1 MNRILRRPMFRMG
14 GTPNEGIMTGLKE
27 PRLGYSTGT
36 GPGLEELIAGEAL
49 KQEQGP
55 YFTEPFIKGQFEEF
69 KSDLFKDP
77 NEDVGI
83 AALGGYG
90 FIEAPDSPK
99 ISGVKRLVQ
108 EQPEKAYNLFK
119 QGKLDGT
126 NYAKKQQTQEKIS
139 KEAGLNINFGLNI
152 DKENAPDA
160 VTEGPK
166 ENKPTITI
174 PKEGKEPSDEET
186 LKSYMDMF
194 SKAFKDSP
202 EDISR
207 QRYLELARFGA
218 NLLAQPGGSLT
229 AAIGRAAAPAIEGLT
244 KSELARKAG
253 EKEVKLAALQTAIRQ
268 MDNPTMDKI
277 NALAKASNMS
287 KSEVA
292 KNLILDRTA
301 DTTKQDRI
309 KITQAAL
316 QGELGAGPALK
327 IAQALEADNAVL
339 AQAEPIEIDK
349 ETKKP
354 KEGVADGYYY
364 DESGKLYK
372 VTDGKPAIVKIQ
384 KEK

>member
-14 GTPNEGIMTGLKE
+14 GTPNEGIMTGLTK
-27 PRLGYSTGT
+27 PKRMGFANGT
-36 GPGLEELIAGEAL
+36 GVTSLFNMGPQETDFKQIDLFDPIAEQRNRLLRIQQKSQQGKFLNKEERDLAKEFGIKSYPEIQATKKTEEGYTPVDIANVGI
-49 KQEQGP
+49 
-55 YFTEPFIKGQFEEF
+55 T
-69 KSDLFKDP
+69 SDLTPVK
-77 NEDVGI
+77 NEK
-83 AALGGYG
+83 
-90 FIEAPDSPK
+90 EEPKEKPK
-99 ISGVKRLVQ
+99 I
-108 EQPEKAYNLFK
+108 
-119 QGKLDGT
+119 
-126 NYAKKQQTQEKIS
+126 
-139 KEAGLNINFGLNI
+139 
-152 DKENAPDA
+152 
-160 VTEGPK
+160 
-166 ENKPTITI
+166 KPTITI
-174 PKEGKEPSDEET
+174 PKKDKEPSDEET

-202 EDISR
+202 EDVSR

-277 NALAKASNMS
+277 NALARASGLD
-287 KSEVA
+287 KSTVA

-316 QGELGAGPALK
+316 EEELGAGPALK

>member
-1 MNRILRRPMFRMG
+1 MG
-14 GTPNEGIMTGLKE
+14 GTPNEGIMTGLTKPKRMGYAEGSGLPGILMGPQETDFEQIDLFDPIAEQRNRLLRIQQKSQEGKFLTKEERDLATEFGIKSFPEIQKAKKTEEGYTPVDIANVGITSDLTPVKTEPNKE
-27 PRLGYSTGT
+27 P
-36 GPGLEELIAGEAL
+36 
-49 KQEQGP
+49 KK
-55 YFTEPFIKGQFEEF
+55 EPK
-69 KSDLFKDP
+69 
-77 NEDVGI
+77 
-83 AALGGYG
+83 
-90 FIEAPDSPK
+90 
-99 ISGVKRLVQ
+99 
-108 EQPEKAYNLFK
+108 
-119 QGKLDGT
+119 T
-126 NYAKKQQTQEKIS
+126 T
-139 KEAGLNINFGLNI
+139 
-152 DKENAPDA
+152 
-160 VTEGPK
+160 
-166 ENKPTITI
+166 PTITI
-174 PKEGKEPSDEET
+174 PKKDEEPSDEET

-316 QGELGAGPALK
+316 EGELGAGPALK